1 MLFFWMI
8 IIAFALLAYVILDGY
23 DLGIG
28 VLTLFQPDA
37 ARRRQMVEVVGNVWD
52 GNESWILLIA
62 MGLWGGFPD
71 AYATA
76 LPGLYIPLLVMIVG
90 LIFRGFSVEMT
101 LHRAASDRTWTRL
114 FGLGSLV
121 AAFAQGVLF
130 GGLLCGVTVR
140 NQLFA
145 GATWDFFGHGYGV
158 LTGLVTVALFC
169 LAGAAMLQ
177 AKTVGALRDQ
187 VAGLVRPLTLV
198 TVTGVALSAALL
210 PVATSAQ
217 LRLDGVDRWLPF
229 GYAVLVAAGGF
240 WTAYRR
246 AGRAPDL
253 IPFLAVSAAE
263 IAGLVALLA
272 LYYPQLV
279 PPSVTLYSAAA
290 SRDTLAFLVIAIS
303 IFLPGTIAYHVYSNW
318 VFRGRQP
325 LDGAAVPGGRPTVLP
340 TVPPAVPSPRPVEG
354 GN

>member
-1 MLFFWMI
+1 MLFFLMI
-8 IIAFALLAYVILDGY
+8 VLVFAVLAYVVLDGY

-37 ARRRQMVEVVGNVWD
+37 ARRRQMLEVVGNVWD
-52 GNESWILLIA
+52 GNESWLIMVA
-62 MGLWGGFPD
+62 MGLWAIVPD

-76 LPGLYIPLLVMIVG
+76 LPGLYIPLLVMIFG
-90 LIFRGFSVEMT
+90 LIFRGFSVEMA

-114 FGLGSLV
+114 FGVGSLV

-130 GGLLCGVTVR
+130 GGLLSGVTVH

-145 GATWDFFGHGYGV
+145 GATWDFFGHGYAV
-158 LTGLVTVALFC
+158 LTGLATVTLFA

-177 AKTVGALRDQ
+177 AKTGGALRDQ
-187 VAGLVRPLTLV
+187 MAGLVRPLTLV
-198 TVTGVALSAALL
+198 TVGGVALSAALL

-217 LRLDGVDRWLPF
+217 LHLGAVDRWVPF

-246 AGRAPDL
+246 AGRGPDL
-253 IPFLAVSAAE
+253 IPFLAVAAAE
-263 IAGLVALLA
+263 VAGMVALVAL
-272 LYYPQLV
+272 YFPQIV
-279 PPSVTLYSAAA
+279 PPSVTLYSAGA
-290 SRDTLAFLVIAIS
+290 SRETLAFLVIAIC
-303 IFLPGTIAYHVYSNW
+303 IFVPGTIAYHAYANW

-325 LDGAAVPGGRPTVLP
+325 ADDGAVPGGRP
-340 TVPPAVPSPRPVEG
+340 AVAATAPRPRAAEG

>member
-8 IIAFALLAYVILDGY
+8 VIVFALLAYVVLDGY

-37 ARRRQMVEVVGNVWD
+37 VRRRQMVEVVGNVWD
-52 GNESWILLIA
+52 GNESWLILVA
-62 MGLWGGFPD
+62 MGLWGGMPD

-76 LPGLYIPLLVMIVG
+76 LPGLYIPLLVTIFA

-114 FGLGSLV
+114 FGAGSLV

-145 GATWDFFGHGYGV
+145 GATWDFFGHGYAV
-158 LTGLVTVALFC
+158 LTGLVTVALFV

-177 AKTVGALRDQ
+177 AKTGGPLRDQ
-187 VAGLVRPLTLV
+187 MAGLVRPLTLT
-198 TVTGVALSAALL
+198 TVSGVALAAALL

-229 GYAVLVAAGGF
+229 GYAVLVAVGGF

-246 AGRAPDL
+246 AGRVPDL
-253 IPFLAVSAAE
+253 VPFLAVSAAE
-263 IAGLVALLA
+263 IAGMVALLA
-272 LYYPQLV
+272 LYFPQLV
-279 PPSVTLYSAAA
+279 PPSVTLYSAAP

-325 LDGAAVPGGRPTVLP
+325 LDDGTVPGGRHAARS
-340 TVPPAVPSPRPVEG
+340 TVPGPRAAEG

>member
-1 MLFFWMI
+1 MLFFLMI
-8 IIAFALLAYVILDGY
+8 VIVFALLAYVVLDGY

-52 GNESWILLIA
+52 GNESWLIMLA
-62 MGLWGGFPD
+62 MSLWAVMPD
-71 AYATA
+71 AFATA
-76 LPGLYIPLLVMIVG
+76 LPGLYIPLLVMIFG
-90 LIFRGFSVEMT
+90 LIFRGFSVEMA

-114 FGLGSLV
+114 FGVGSLV

-130 GGLLCGVTVR
+130 GGLLCGITVR
-140 NQLFA
+140 NQQFA

-158 LTGLVTVALFC
+158 LTGLVTVALFA

-177 AKTVGALRDQ
+177 AKAGGALRNQ
-187 VAGLVRPLTLV
+187 VTRLVRPLTLV
-198 TVTGVALSAALL
+198 TMAGVALSAALL
-210 PVATSAQ
+210 PVATSA
-217 LRLDGVDRWLPF
+217 RLHLGAVDRWVPF

-253 IPFLAVSAAE
+253 APFLAVTAAE
-263 IAGLVALLA
+263 VAGMVALVAL
-272 LYYPQLV
+272 YFPQIV
-279 PPSVTLYSAAA
+279 PPSVTLYSSGA
-290 SRDTLAFLVIAIS
+290 SRETLAFMVIAICV
-303 IFLPGTIAYHVYSNW
+303 FVPGTLAYHAYSNW

-325 LDGAAVPGGRPTVLP
+325 LDDGAGPGRP
-340 TVPPAVPSPRPVEG
+340 AVAASAPRPQSAGG

>member
-1 MLFFWMI
+1 MLFFWMVVI
-8 IIAFALLAYVILDGY
+8 IFALLAYVVLDGY

-37 ARRRQMVEVVGNVWD
+37 ARRRQMLEVVGNVWD
-52 GNESWILLIA
+52 GNESWLILVA
-62 MGLWGGFPD
+62 MGLWGGMPD

-76 LPGLYIPLLVMIVG
+76 LPGLYIPLLVMIFA
-90 LIFRGFSVEMT
+90 LIFRGFSVEMA
-101 LHRAASDRTWTRL
+101 LHRAASDRTWTCL
-114 FGLGSLV
+114 FGVASLV

-140 NQLFA
+140 HQLFA
-145 GATWDFFGHGYGV
+145 GATWDFFGHGYAV

-169 LAGAAMLQ
+169 VAGAAMLQ
-177 AKTVGALRDQ
+177 AKTGGALRDQ
-187 VAGLVRPLTLV
+187 MAALIRPLTLA
-198 TVTGVALSAALL
+198 TVSGVALSAALL

-217 LRLDGVDRWLPF
+217 LQLGAVDRWIPF
-229 GYAVLVAAGGF
+229 AYAVLVAIGGF

-253 IPFLAVSAAE
+253 VPFLAVTAVE
-263 IAGLVALLA
+263 VAGMVALVA
-272 LYYPQLV
+272 LYYPLLV
-279 PPSVTLYSAAA
+279 PPSVTLYSSGA
-290 SRDTLAFLVIAIS
+290 SRETLAFLVIAICV
-303 IFLPGTIAYHVYSNW
+303 FLPGTIAYHVYSNW

-325 LDGAAVPGGRPTVLP
+325 LDDGTAPGGRHT
-340 TVPPAVPSPRPVEG
+340 APRPRATEG

>member
-1 MLFFWMI
+1 MLFFLMI
-8 IIAFALLAYVILDGY
+8 VIVFALLAYVVLDGY

-52 GNESWILLIA
+52 GNESWLIMLA
-62 MGLWGGFPD
+62 MGLWAVLPD
-71 AYATA
+71 AFATA
-76 LPGLYIPLLVMIVG
+76 LPGLYLPLLVMIFG
-90 LIFRGFSVEMT
+90 LIFRGFSVEMA

-130 GGLLCGVTVR
+130 GGLLSGVTVR

-158 LTGLVTVALFC
+158 LTGLVTVTLFA

-177 AKTVGALRDQ
+177 AKTGGALRDQ

-198 TVTGVALSAALL
+198 TVGGVALSAALL

-217 LRLDGVDRWLPF
+217 LRLGAIDRWLPF

-240 WTAYRR
+240 WIAYRR
-246 AGRAPDL
+246 AGRGPDL
-253 IPFLAVSAAE
+253 VPFLAVTAAE
-263 IAGLVALLA
+263 SAGLVALVA
-272 LYYPQLV
+272 LYFPQIV
-279 PPSVTLYSAAA
+279 PPSVTLYSAGA
-290 SRDTLAFLVIAIS
+290 SRETLAFMVIAICV
-303 IFLPGTIAYHVYSNW
+303 FVPGTLAYHAYSNW

-325 LDGAAVPGGRPTVLP
+325 LDDGVVPGGSVAAPST
-340 TVPPAVPSPRPVEG
+340 VPSPRIAQG

>member
-1 MLFFWMI
+1 MPFFWMSVLL
-8 IIAFALLAYVILDGY
+8 FGLLAYVILDGY

-28 VLTLFQPDA
+28 TLTLFQPNA
-37 ARRRQMVEVVGNVWD
+37 ARRRQMLEIVGNVWD
-52 GNESWILLIA
+52 GNETWILLVA

-76 LPGLYIPLLVMIVG
+76 LPGLYIPLIVMLFA
-90 LIFRGFSVEMT
+90 LIFRGFSVEMA

-145 GATWDFFGHGYGV
+145 GATWDFFGHGYAV
-158 LTGLVTVALFC
+158 LTGLATVALFC

-177 AKTVGALRDQ
+177 AKTSGELREQ
-187 VAGLVRPLTLV
+187 MAGLVRRLTLV
-198 TVTGVALSAALL
+198 AAWGVTLSAALL
-210 PVATSAQ
+210 PVATSARLQ
-217 LRLDGVDRWLPF
+217 LDGVDRWLPF
-229 GYAVLVAAGGF
+229 SYAVLVAAAGF
-240 WTAYRR
+240 CTAYWR

-253 IPFLAVSAAE
+253 IPFLAVTVAE
-263 IAGLVALLA
+263 IAGLVALVC

-279 PPSVTLYSAAA
+279 PPSVTLYSSAA
-290 SRDTLAFLVIAIS
+290 SRETLAFLVIAIGV
-303 IFLPGTIAYHVYSNW
+303 IAPGTIAYHAYANW
-318 VFRGRQP
+318 VFRGRLP
-325 LDGAAVPGGRPTVLP
+325 VDDGAVPGGRHAATS
-340 TVPPAVPSPRPVEG
+340 TVPNPRPIEG